1 MNLRLTDTNA
11 ADDSGGSVWGLDGN
25 LFMPVVVAAAASIGV
40 LLLLFGL
47 FHVHWL
53 VSTLIGAIPFGGT
66 LTYVLLFKQGKPP
79 GYDRD
84 LFDLWTSGRGFS
96 PWPSIYGTREFP
108 EMKGGFSRAPSVV
121 SSK

>member
-25 LFMPVVVAAAASIGV
+25 LFMPVVASAAVSVGV
-40 LLLLFGL
+40 LLLLFAL

-53 VSTLIGAIPFGGT
+53 ISLVIGAIPFTGT
-66 LTYVLLFKQGKPP
+66 LAYVLLFKQGKPP

-84 LFDLWTSGRGFS
+84 LFDLWTNGRGFE
-96 PWPSIYGTREFP
+96 PVAANQDTFR
-108 EMKGGFSRAPSVV
+108 RLQ
-121 SSK
+121 

>member
-25 LFMPVVVAAAASIGV
+25 LFMPVVASAAISIGV
-40 LLLLFGL
+40 FLLLFAL

-53 VSTLIGAIPFGGT
+53 VSALIGAVPFGGT

-84 LFDLWTSGRGFS
+84 LFDLWASGRGFS
-96 PWPSIYGTREFP
+96 P
-108 EMKGGFSRAPSVV
+108 VV
-121 SSK
+121 SNQDSFRRLK

>member
-1 MNLRLTDTNA
+1 MQNLRFTDTNA

-25 LFMPVVVAAAASIGV
+25 LFMPVVASAALSIGV
-40 LLLLFGL
+40 VLVLFGM

-53 VSTLIGAIPFGGT
+53 VSFVIGAVPFVGT

-84 LFDLWTSGRGFS
+84 LFDLWTTGRGF
-96 PWPSIYGTREFP
+96 
-108 EMKGGFSRAPSVV
+108 APVASNQD
-121 SSK
+121 SFRRPQ

>member
-25 LFMPVVVAAAASIGV
+25 LFMPVVASAAVSVGV
-40 LLLLFGL
+40 LLLLFAVL
-47 FHVHWL
+47 HVYWL
-53 VSTLIGAIPFGGT
+53 ISALIGAVPFCGT

-84 LFDLWTSGRGFS
+84 LFDLWARGRGFS
-96 PWPSIYGTREFP
+96 PVASNQDSFRRL
-108 EMKGGFSRAPSVV
+108 K
-121 SSK
+121 

>member
-25 LFMPVVVAAAASIGV
+25 LFMPVVASAAVSIGV

-47 FHVHWL
+47 LHVHWL
-53 VSTLIGAIPFGGT
+53 VSALIGALPFAGT
-66 LTYVLLFKQGKPP
+66 LTYVFLFKQGKPP

-84 LFDLWTSGRGFS
+84 LFDLWINGRGFYPVAS
-96 PWPSIYGTREFP
+96 NQHSFR
-108 EMKGGFSRAPSVV
+108 RLQ
-121 SSK
+121 

>member
-1 MNLRLTDTNA
+1 MNFRLTETNA

-25 LFMPVVVAAAASIGV
+25 LFMPVVASAAISIGV
-40 LLLLFGL
+40 LLLLFAL
-47 FHVHWL
+47 LHVHWL
-53 VSTLIGAIPFGGT
+53 VSTLIGAVPFAGT

-96 PWPSIYGTREFP
+96 PVDSNQDSFRPL
-108 EMKGGFSRAPSVV
+108 K
-121 SSK
+121 